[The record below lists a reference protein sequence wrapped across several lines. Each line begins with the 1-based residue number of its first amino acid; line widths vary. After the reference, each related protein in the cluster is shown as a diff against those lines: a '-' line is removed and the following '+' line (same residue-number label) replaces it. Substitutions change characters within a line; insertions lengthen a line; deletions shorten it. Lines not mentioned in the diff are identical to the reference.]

1 MGVKLFVGNLSYQIT
16 ELELREAFA
25 QEGRAVQSV
34 RIALDRE
41 TQRPRGF
48 AFIEMATEA
57 DADGAIRQWNGQML
71 SGRAVFVEK
80 AQERKPGER
89 PPPRGPRPGGYQGG
103 GPGGPGGGGYAPR
116 PGGPGGPGGY
126 APRPGGP
133 GGFRPG
139 GPSGPPGA
147 FRPRF
152 NPAMMEP
159 QKEEGRRHNSR
170 PEKQRDAKQKKTEGR
185 PEERER
191 GKWRW
196 DGNED

>member
-25 QEGRAVQSV
+25 QEGRNVQSV

-57 DADGAIRQWNGQML
+57 DADGAIKQWNGQLL

-89 PPPRGPRPGGYQGG
+89 PPPR
-103 GPGGPGGGGYAPR
+103 APEAKSSR
-116 PGGPGGPGGY
+116 ADDSSWAASASRSRHGT
-126 APRPGGP
+126 RW
-133 GGFRPG
+133 
-139 GPSGPPGA
+139 
-147 FRPRF
+147 
-152 NPAMMEP
+152 
-159 QKEEGRRHNSR
+159 RRDRS
-170 PEKQRDAKQKKTEGR
+170 P
-185 PEERER
+185 
-191 GKWRW
+191 
-196 DGNED
+196 

>member
-25 QEGRAVQSV
+25 QEGRNVQSV

-57 DADGAIRQWNGQML
+57 DADGAIKQWNGQLL

-89 PPPRGPRPGGYQGG
+89 PPPRAPRPGGYQGG
-103 GPGGPGGGGYAPR
+103 APGGGYAPR
-116 PGGPGGPGGY
+116 PGGAPGGY
-126 APRPGGP
+126 PPRPGGGGYPPRPGGP
-133 GGFRPG
+133 GGG
-139 GPSGPPGA
+139 PGA

-170 PEKQRDAKQKKTEGR
+170 PEKLGAAKQKKTEGR